1 MSSHFFRRSFKHLL
15 IVLFSVWVTYYNCH
29 AGSFEVN
36 KTHFQCV
43 ESERDALLHFKRGIS
58 VDHCGLLDSWRH
70 TQDCCRW
77 PGIRCDNQSGH
88 VIGIKLRGS
97 RFDTIYGIGQS
108 YNPCFEGTLS
118 ISLINLKHL
127 KYLDLSSNNFNG
139 QLPKFIGS
147 FASLEQLNLSQSG
160 FSGVIPQ
167 EIGNLSRLTS
177 LDLNVEYSD
186 EDNNMRVDNLWW
198 LSRMRL
204 LREVD
209 LSGIDLS
216 ATTNIWLSI
225 VNNLPSLRELRLG
238 SCQLSQNSP
247 SSLSYINSSTTL
259 TVIDL
264 HINNLN
270 DTSIFEW
277 LFNLS
282 GLETN
287 LIYLDLSNNQM
298 FANNLQLSLHAMKL
312 LDNLCSLQ
320 TLDMSNTNL
329 NYKFSDIL
337 QSFATCP
344 HKALVSLLLSEN
356 KVWGTI
362 PDSIGAF
369 YFLRELVVGGN
380 NLNGT
385 ITQPL
390 GKLTMLEKLDLSF
403 NSLNGT
409 LTIAHLSNLSKLRY
423 LDLSLNKEVVVNIR
437 VDWIPP
443 FQLDTLY
450 LGSCKIGPYFPRW
463 ITTQKNLLELDISNA
478 SISDTIPHSFWS
490 SSLLSEIV
498 YLVMSHNMI
507 YGMIPDI
514 SIIFNNSPQI
524 DLSYNF
530 LEGVIPSFL
539 RNNVSHLYL
548 NNNKFSGGLFNLLC
562 PHAQVIRSPLSDLDI
577 SNNLLSEK
585 FPNCSLW
592 GNLPTSMG
600 ELDQL
605 LGLKLSNN
613 NLSGEIPASLVNCKS
628 LIFLDVA
635 NNSLVGHIPPS
646 FGHSL
651 GNLVILNLQNNGFTG
666 VLPTSFC
673 DLSQLQ
679 LMDLSGNHISGTI
692 PKCLYKLVSMS
703 NTDGNSFEQ
712 REVIPDS
719 AYGDNDNTRVMWKRN
734 EQTFGGDYSLGLLK
748 GIDISNNKLEGHIPE
763 GISNLIGLKFLNL
776 SRNNLTGFIMPR
788 IGQLTSLESLDLS
801 HNHLTGEIPASLA
814 QVSYLTVFD
823 ISDNNLT
830 GKIPVGT
837 QLQSFDASNYM
848 GNPGLCGAPLP
859 TCVGDEAPAIAPNGY
874 HEQDTKDNFMLG
886 VYISVILGF
895 IVGFWGVCGTLVV
908 KRSWRH
914 AYFRFYE
921 DIKDMVYVIWP
932 NCKFRRF
939 LVIPTI
945 EFMLRNEEDA
955 MQVNSSLH
963 WCDFNRGGSSARV
976 HLFRFSWNDD
986 DDYCTGEDCVVR
998 HSVADGILLPLHRY
1012 FPFSL
1017 SSCSAAI
1024 IVYLIG
1030 GAKQYGVQFPESGLV
1045 SLLRSIWVDNT
1056 NYYKVKPGIFGAAAA
1071 FCFGAASL
1079 GIITYL
1085 ISISKKNRRKFL
1097 GTTEFQNHG
1106 NSPDHM
1112 DRPTDIAIALPDVPA
1127 TPVRRLQSEP
1137 RRIPVMVQS

>member
-1 MSSHFFRRSFKHLL
+1 MTWHFFRRSYKHLL
-15 IVLFSVWVTYYNCH
+15 IVLFSVWLTYYSCH
-29 AGSFEVN
+29 AGSLEVN

-43 ESERDALLHFKRGIS
+43 ESERDALLHFKQGIS
-58 VDHCGLLDSWRH
+58 VDHCGLLDSWGH

-88 VIGIKLRGS
+88 IIGIKLRGS
-97 RFDTIYGIGQS
+97 GSDYS

-118 ISLINLKHL
+118 ISLINFKHL
-127 KYLDLSSNNFNG
+127 KYLDLSNNNFNG

-147 FASLEQLNLSQSG
+147 LASLEQLNLSHSG
-160 FSGVIPQ
+160 FWGVIPQ

-177 LDLNVEYSD
+177 LDLNVVQLY
-186 EDNNMRVDNLWW
+186 EDFDIRPMRVDNLWW

-225 VNNLPSLRELRLG
+225 VNNLSSLRELRLG
-238 SCQLSQNSP
+238 SCKLSQNSP

-264 HINNLN
+264 NSNNLN

-287 LIYLDLSNNQM
+287 LIYLDLSENQM

-320 TLDMSNTNL
+320 TLDMAYTNL
-329 NYKFSDIL
+329 NYKFSDIF
-337 QSFATCP
+337 QSFSTCP
-344 HKALVSLLLSEN
+344 HKALASLILDGN
-356 KVWGTI
+356 QVWGSI

-369 YFLRELVVGGN
+369 YFLKELRVGGN

-385 ITQPL
+385 ITQSI
-390 GKLTMLEKLDLSF
+390 GKLTMLEILDLSI

-409 LTIAHLSNLSKLRY
+409 LTIAHLSNFSKLRLLY
-423 LDLSLNKEVVVNIR
+423 LSLNKEVVVNIS

-443 FQLDTLY
+443 FQLDTLR

-463 ITTQKNLLELDISNA
+463 IITQKNLLILDISNA
-478 SISDTIPHSFWS
+478 SISDTIPLSFWS
-490 SSLLSEIV
+490 SSLLSGIR
-498 YLVMSHNMI
+498 YLYMSHNMI
-507 YGMIPDI
+507 YGMIPDV
-514 SIIFNNSPQI
+514 SIIFNNSPEII

-539 RNNVSHLYL
+539 RNNVSVLYL
-548 NNNKFSGGLFNLLC
+548 NNNKFSEGLRNLLC
-562 PHAQVIRSPLSDLDI
+562 PHTQVIRSPLSDLDI

-585 FPNCSLW
+585 FPNCWSYFDQLVNLQLENNSLW
-592 GNLPTSMG
+592 GNLPTSLDA
-600 ELDQL
+600 LDQL
-605 LGLKLSNN
+605 GGLDLSNN

-628 LIFLDVA
+628 LTFLDVA

-646 FGHSL
+646 FGHSFR
-651 GNLVILNLQNNGFTG
+651 NLIILNLQNNGFTG

-692 PKCLYKLVSMS
+692 PRCLYKLVSMS
-703 NTDGNSFEQ
+703 NIDGAPSNLLGYYL
-712 REVIPDS
+712 D
-719 AYGDNDNTRVMWKRN
+719 DDDDDDNTRVMWKRN
-734 EQTFGGDYSLGLLK
+734 EQTFGVSDSLGLLK

-763 GISNLIGLKFLNL
+763 GISSLIGLKFLNL

-814 QVSYLTVFD
+814 QVSYLTTFD

-859 TCVGDEAPAIAPNGY
+859 TCAGDEAPAIAPNGY
-874 HEQDTKDNFMLG
+874 HKQDTKDDFMLG
-886 VYISVILGF
+886 LYISVILGF

-921 DIKDMVYVIWP
+921 DIKDRVYVIWVV
-932 NCKFRRF
+932 NIARAWRR
-939 LVIPTI
+939 
-945 EFMLRNEEDA
+945 
-955 MQVNSSLH
+955 S
-963 WCDFNRGGSSARV
+963 
-976 HLFRFSWNDD
+976 
-986 DDYCTGEDCVVR
+986 
-998 HSVADGILLPLHRY
+998 
-1012 FPFSL
+1012 
-1017 SSCSAAI
+1017 
-1024 IVYLIG
+1024 
-1030 GAKQYGVQFPESGLV
+1030 
-1045 SLLRSIWVDNT
+1045 
-1056 NYYKVKPGIFGAAAA
+1056 
-1071 FCFGAASL
+1071 
-1079 GIITYL
+1079 
-1085 ISISKKNRRKFL
+1085 
-1097 GTTEFQNHG
+1097 
-1106 NSPDHM
+1106 
-1112 DRPTDIAIALPDVPA
+1112 
-1127 TPVRRLQSEP
+1127 
-1137 RRIPVMVQS
+1137 

>member
-1 MSSHFFRRSFKHLL
+1 MTVHFFRRSYKHLL
-15 IVLFSVWVTYYNCH
+15 IVFFSVWLTYYSCH
-29 AGSFEVN
+29 AGSLDVN

-43 ESERDALLHFKRGIS
+43 ESERDALLHFKQGIS
-58 VDHCGLLDSWRH
+58 VDYCGLLYSWGH

-97 RFDTIYGIGQS
+97 GSHYFFGIAQS

-118 ISLINLKHL
+118 VSLINLKHL
-127 KYLDLSSNNFNG
+127 KYLDLSNNNFNG

-147 FASLEQLNLSQSG
+147 LASLEQLNLSNSG
-160 FSGVIPQ
+160 FWGVIPQ

-177 LDLNVEYSD
+177 LDLNIEYT
-186 EDNNMRVDNLWW
+186 MRVDNLWW

-238 SCQLSQNSP
+238 YCQLSQNSP

-259 TVIDL
+259 TVIVL
-264 HINNLN
+264 NSNNLN

-287 LIYLDLSNNQM
+287 LIYLDLSYNHM
-298 FANNLQLSLHAMKL
+298 FANNLQQSLHAMKL

-320 TLDMSNTNL
+320 TLDMAYTNL

-337 QSFATCP
+337 QSFSTCP
-344 HKALVSLLLSEN
+344 HKALVFLILN
-356 KVWGTI
+356 DNQVWGTI

-369 YFLRELVVGGN
+369 YFLRELRVDGN

-385 ITQPL
+385 ITQSL
-390 GKLTMLEKLDLSF
+390 GKLTMLEILILSF

-409 LTIAHLSNLSKLRY
+409 LTIAHLSNLSKLNL
-423 LDLSLNKEVVVNIR
+423 LDLARNKEVVVNIS

-443 FQLDTLY
+443 FHLDVLI

-463 ITTQKNLLELDISNA
+463 ITTQKNLLMLDISNA
-478 SISDTIPHSFWS
+478 SISDTIPLSFWS
-490 SSLLSEIV
+490 SSLLSGIE
-498 YLVMSHNMI
+498 YLVMSQNMI
-507 YGMIPDI
+507 YGMIPDV
-514 SIIFNNSPQI
+514 SIIFNNSPEI
-524 DLSYNF
+524 DLGYNF

-539 RNNVSHLYL
+539 RNNVSVLYL
-548 NNNKFSGGLFNLLC
+548 SNNKFSKGLFNLFC
-562 PHAQVIRSPLSDLDI
+562 PHTQVIRSSLLNLDI

-585 FPNCSLW
+585 FPDCWSYFDQLVNLQLENNSLW

-600 ELDQL
+600 ALDQL
-605 LGLKLSNN
+605 RGLDLSNN
-613 NLSGEIPASLVNCKS
+613 NLSGEIPVSLVNCKS
-628 LIFLDVA
+628 LTFLDVA

-646 FGHSL
+646 FGHSFR
-651 GNLVILNLQNNGFTG
+651 NLVILNLRNNDFTG

-673 DLSQLQ
+673 DLSHLQ

-703 NTDGNSFEQ
+703 NTDDAPSNLLGYYLNH
-712 REVIPDS
+712 D
-719 AYGDNDNTRVMWKRN
+719 DDDDNTRVIWKRN
-734 EQTFGGDYSLGLLK
+734 EQTFGLSDSLGLLK

-763 GISNLIGLKFLNL
+763 GISSLVGLKFLNL
-776 SRNNLTGFIMPR
+776 SRNNLTGFINLR
-788 IGQLTSLESLDLS
+788 IGQLTSLESLDFS

-814 QVSYLTVFD
+814 QVSYLTAFD

-837 QLQSFDASNYM
+837 QLQSFDASSYM

-859 TCVGDEAPAIAPNGY
+859 TCAGDEAPAIAPNGY
-874 HEQDTKDNFMLG
+874 HEQDTKDDFMLG

-921 DIKDMVYVIWP
+921 DIKDRVYVIWVV
-932 NCKFRRF
+932 NIARAWRR
-939 LVIPTI
+939 
-945 EFMLRNEEDA
+945 
-955 MQVNSSLH
+955 S
-963 WCDFNRGGSSARV
+963 
-976 HLFRFSWNDD
+976 
-986 DDYCTGEDCVVR
+986 
-998 HSVADGILLPLHRY
+998 
-1012 FPFSL
+1012 
-1017 SSCSAAI
+1017 
-1024 IVYLIG
+1024 
-1030 GAKQYGVQFPESGLV
+1030 
-1045 SLLRSIWVDNT
+1045 
-1056 NYYKVKPGIFGAAAA
+1056 
-1071 FCFGAASL
+1071 
-1079 GIITYL
+1079 
-1085 ISISKKNRRKFL
+1085 
-1097 GTTEFQNHG
+1097 
-1106 NSPDHM
+1106 
-1112 DRPTDIAIALPDVPA
+1112 
-1127 TPVRRLQSEP
+1127 
-1137 RRIPVMVQS
+1137 

>member
-1 MSSHFFRRSFKHLL
+1 MSSHFFRRSYKHLL
-15 IVLFSVWVTYYNCH
+15 IVLFSVWLTYYSCH
-29 AGSFEVN
+29 AGSLEVN

-43 ESERDALLHFKRGIS
+43 ESERDALLHFKQGIS
-58 VDHCGLLDSWRH
+58 VDHCGLLDSWGH
-70 TQDCCRW
+70 TLDCCRW

-97 RFDTIYGIGQS
+97 GSGSDYYYGIAES

-118 ISLINLKHL
+118 VSLINLKHL
-127 KYLDLSSNNFNG
+127 KYLDLSYNNFSG

-147 FASLEQLNLSQSG
+147 LASLEQLNLSHSG
-160 FSGVIPQ
+160 FWGVIPQ

-177 LDLNVEYSD
+177 LDLNVEYS
-186 EDNNMRVDNLWW
+186 MRSMGVDNLWW

-209 LSGIDLS
+209 MSGIDLS

-225 VNNLPSLRELRLG
+225 VNNLPSLRELRLVD
-238 SCQLSQNSP
+238 CQLSQNSP

-264 HINNLN
+264 HNNNLN

-287 LIYLDLSNNQM
+287 LIYLDLSLNPM
-298 FANNLQLSLHAMKL
+298 FANNLQLTLHAMKL

-320 TLDMSNTNL
+320 TLDMTNTNL

-337 QSFATCP
+337 QSFSTCP
-344 HKALVSLLLSEN
+344 HKALVSLILGGN
-356 KVWGTI
+356 QVWGSI
-362 PDSIGAF
+362 SDSIGAF
-369 YFLRELVVGGN
+369 YFLKELRVRDN

-385 ITQPL
+385 ITQSI
-390 GKLTMLEKLDLSF
+390 GKLTMLETLDLSF

-409 LTIAHLSNLSKLRY
+409 LTISHLSNHSKLRY
-423 LDLSLNKEVVVNIR
+423 LDLSLNKEVVVNIS

-443 FQLDTLY
+443 FQLHTLV

-463 ITTQKNLLELDISNA
+463 ITTQKNLFMLDISNA
-478 SISDTIPHSFWS
+478 SISDTIPISFWS
-490 SSLLSEIV
+490 SSLLSGIGS
-498 YLVMSHNMI
+498 LDMSRNMI
-507 YGMIPDI
+507 YGMIPDV
-514 SIIFNNSPQI
+514 SIIFNNSPEI

-548 NNNKFSGGLFNLLC
+548 NNNKFSEGLFNLLC
-562 PHAQVIRSPLSDLDI
+562 SHTQVIRSPLSHLDI
-577 SNNLLSEK
+577 SNNFLSEK
-585 FPNCSLW
+585 FPNCWSYFDQLVNLYLENNSLW

-600 ELDQL
+600 ALDQL
-605 LGLKLSNN
+605 QGLQLSNN

-628 LIFLDVA
+628 LAFLDVA

-646 FGHSL
+646 FGHSFR
-651 GNLVILNLQNNGFTG
+651 NLVILNLQNNGFTG

-703 NTDGNSFEQ
+703 NTDDMSFEQ
-712 REVIPDS
+712 RL
-719 AYGDNDNTRVMWKRN
+719 AYNDNTRVMWKRN
-734 EQTFGGDYSLGLLK
+734 EQTFGASDSLELLK

-763 GISNLIGLKFLNL
+763 GISSLVGLEFLNL
-776 SRNNLTGFIMPR
+776 SRNNLSGFIMPR

-814 QVSYLTVFD
+814 QVSYLTTFD

-859 TCVGDEAPAIAPNGY
+859 TCAGDEAPTIAPNGY
-874 HEQDTKDNFMLG
+874 HKQDTKDDFMLG
-886 VYISVILGF
+886 LYISVILGF

-921 DIKDMVYVIWP
+921 DIKDRVYVIWGHLNKIE
-932 NCKFRRF
+932 NCVAVRF
-939 LVIPTI
+939 L
-945 EFMLRNEEDA
+945 
-955 MQVNSSLH
+955 
-963 WCDFNRGGSSARV
+963 NRI
-976 HLFRFSWNDD
+976 N
-986 DDYCTGEDCVVR
+986 
-998 HSVADGILLPLHRY
+998 
-1012 FPFSL
+1012 
-1017 SSCSAAI
+1017 
-1024 IVYLIG
+1024 
-1030 GAKQYGVQFPESGLV
+1030 Q
-1045 SLLRSIWVDNT
+1045 
-1056 NYYKVKPGIFGAAAA
+1056 
-1071 FCFGAASL
+1071 
-1079 GIITYL
+1079 ITE
-1085 ISISKKNRRKFL
+1085 KNRCTDDKL
-1097 GTTEFQNHG
+1097 AGCHDSN
-1106 NSPDHM
+1106 HM
-1112 DRPTDIAIALPDVPA
+1112 DRLIDITIALPDVLA
-1127 TPVRRLQSEP
+1127 TPVRRFVTAERYQLPTEP
-1137 RRIPVMVQS
+1137 RRIPVMVQA